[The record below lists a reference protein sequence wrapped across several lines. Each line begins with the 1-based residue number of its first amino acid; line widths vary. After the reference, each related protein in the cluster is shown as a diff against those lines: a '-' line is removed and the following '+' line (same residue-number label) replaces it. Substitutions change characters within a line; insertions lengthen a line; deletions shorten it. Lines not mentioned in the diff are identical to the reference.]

1 MPLTQKR
8 KKELLKAFAK
18 KYHCV
23 SCALGREDD
32 GAHHIRRGNCT
43 MCDLAGSP
51 TPSPEERRFKSAVAQ
66 SRTAGESRIKKAKRS
81 RRKAKR
87 SRRKAK
93 RGGNKYK
100 RRTSR
105 RN

>member
-1 MPLTQKR
+1 MPLTQRR

-23 SCALGREDD
+23 SCALGREDE
-32 GAHHIRRGNCT
+32 GAHHTRDGNCT
-43 MCDLAGSP
+43 MCALAGSP
-51 TPSPEERRFKSAVAQ
+51 TPSPEERRYKSAVAR
-66 SRTAGESRIKKAKRS
+66 SGKS

-93 RGGNKYK
+93 KGGNKYK

>member
-8 KKELLKAFAK
+8 KKEILKAFAE
-18 KYHCV
+18 KYYCV
-23 SCALGREDD
+23 SCALGREDGEAD
-32 GAHHIRRGNCT
+32 HTRKGNCI

-51 TPSPEERRFKSAVAQ
+51 TPSPEERRFKSAVAR
-66 SRTAGESRIKKAKRS
+66 SRRAGESRIKKAKRS